1 MIAESMTVA
10 HAAPTAGADG
20 RPATRRHTRVVVA
33 IAAVPVAAYLFV
45 AARRLGHPYELEWM
59 EGGSLEWIRGWAD
72 GGAPLYGPP
81 SLERTP
87 WAYPPLYPALSAA
100 VAQLT
105 GWGFLPLRLVS
116 LLASLVAFGL
126 LVALGRRLTGGWV
139 AGMVAAGVFSATYL
153 PSGLWFDIGRVD
165 SLLIAWLLAAIW
177 IALRANGIGGGLAVG
192 VLLTLAAATKQN
204 ALFVAAPLLLGLLLT
219 RRRVGIAATAT
230 HVSLLVGGVAL
241 AQAWTDGWFGDYV
254 IGLLPGHP
262 IVAHQVVTFWLV
274 DLGALLAPT
283 MLLLVVAARR
293 QGVGRT
299 AISMVRSREWAPE
312 HPDAVLVGLAVVGL
326 LGAGWVGRLH
336 SGGAVNV
343 LMPAYS
349 ACALLAGLAIAA
361 LSRSAPTPRQDRTAR
376 RVVLLACTAQV
387 AVSVPFLGAALPSAA
402 DRAAG
407 EEVIAAIAR
416 LPGRVLLLDHPH
428 YLTLAGKPPNAHLVA
443 VGDLLRGPDSRARAS
458 LVASIPATL
467 RHTDVVLLD
476 RADDEAIFGPELT
489 RDFARLDTSGTAH
502 AGVFWPVGGIDGRP
516 AVVWVRRG
524 VVVDPAT
531 ITALVAPR

>member
-1 MIAESMTVA
+1 MSAGPLTDEAPAVVA
-10 HAAPTAGADG
+10 SA
-20 RPATRRHTRVVVA
+20 RPATRRHDRVVMA
-33 IAAVPVAAYLFV
+33 IAAVPIAAYLFV
-45 AARRLGHPYELEWM
+45 AVRRLGYPYELEWM

-105 GWGFLPLRLVS
+105 GWGLLPLRLVS
-116 LLASLVAFGL
+116 LLASLVALGL
-126 LVALGRRLTGGWV
+126 LVALGRRLAGGRV
-139 AGMVAAGVFSATYL
+139 AGVTAAGVYAATYL
-153 PSGLWFDIGRVD
+153 PSGLWFDTGRVD
-165 SLLIAWLLAAIW
+165 SLLVALLLAAIW
-177 IALRANGIGGGLAVG
+177 TALRANGIGGGIALG

-204 ALFVAAPLLLGLLLT
+204 ALFLAAPLLLGLLLT
-219 RRRVGIAATAT
+219 RRRAGIAATAT
-230 HVSLLVGGVAL
+230 HVLLLLGGVAL

-254 IGLLPGHP
+254 IGLLLGHP

-299 AISMVRSREWAPE
+299 AIAMVRSRGWASG

-336 SGGAVNV
+336 SGGAANV
-343 LMPAYS
+343 LMPAY
-349 ACALLAGLAIAA
+349 AAYALLAGLAVAA
-361 LSRSAPTPRQDRTAR
+361 LSRPEPTPHAERTAR
-376 RVVLLACTAQV
+376 QVVGFALTAQV
-387 AVSVPFLGAALPSAA
+387 AVSVPFFGAALPSGA
-402 DRAAG
+402 DRVAG
-407 EEVIAAIAR
+407 QEVVAAIAR

-428 YLTLAGKPPNAHLVA
+428 YLTLAGQAPNAHLVA
-443 VGDLLRGPDSRARAS
+443 VGDLLRGPDSRARAA

-467 RHTDVVLLD
+467 RHIDVVLLD
-476 RADDEAIFGPELT
+476 RADDEAILGPELT
-489 RDFARLDTSGTAH
+489 RDFARVDTPGTAQ
-502 AGVFWPVGGIDGRP
+502 AGVFWPVGGVDGRP
-516 AVVWVRRG
+516 SIVWVRRG
-524 VVVDPAT
+524 VVLDPAT